1 VRNPDGKN
9 PVAALN
15 AVTGERIGA
24 PGLIAGVPFTP
35 AKPGDVLTIYGTGF
49 GVTSP
54 VFAPGELPDRAG
66 PTVEKARVSLGLLD
80 LAGSDVLHCGVAPFL
95 AGVHQLNIRVPAN
108 LPDGDYPLM
117 LRLGNAATPSGGLLT
132 IRR

>member
-1 VRNPDGKN
+1 VS
-9 PVAALN
+9 
-15 AVTGERIGA
+15 GEGIGT
-24 PGLIAGVPFTP
+24 PGLIAGVSFTP

-54 VFAPGELPDRAG
+54 VFPSGELPDRAG
-66 PTVEKARVSLGLLD
+66 PTVEKARVSLGLVD
-80 LAGSDVLHCGVAPFL
+80 LADTDVLYCGAAPFL
-95 AGVHQLNIRVPAN
+95 AGVYQLNSRVPAN